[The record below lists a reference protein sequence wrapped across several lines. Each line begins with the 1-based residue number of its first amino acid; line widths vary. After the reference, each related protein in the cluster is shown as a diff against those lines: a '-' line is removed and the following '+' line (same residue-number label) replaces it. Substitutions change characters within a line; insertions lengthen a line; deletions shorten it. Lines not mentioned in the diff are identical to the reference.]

1 MKKLIFII
9 LMILF
14 ITLIYSNIGFQTT
27 YYRLD
32 FKEFE
37 SAANTFK
44 IAHISDLHNRNNNKE
59 LCKKLKK
66 ENPDI
71 IAITGDLIDSNR
83 TDIPRALD
91 FIDRIEN
98 TCPIYYIPGNHE
110 GRCSKYPKLRE
121 SLTERDVIVLEDRCE
136 IINSSIGRINICGFI
151 DPEFYRFSNS
161 NKTTTPF
168 RLDKIK
174 TSQRFKLL
182 LAHRPDLFS
191 FYEKKGFDLILS
203 GHAHGGQIRLPFI
216 GGLFSPNQGFF
227 PKFTKGI
234 YTKNESKMLIS
245 RGLGNSIFPIRFGN
259 KPELVIINLS
269 KEKN

>member
-1 MKKLIFII
+1 MKK
-9 LMILF
+9 
-14 ITLIYSNIGFQTT
+14 ITLIILIFFIIYLINSNIGFQTT

-37 SAANTFK
+37 STANTFK
-44 IAHISDLHNRNNNKE
+44 IAHISDLHNRNINSG
-59 LCKKLKK
+59 LCKKLVE

-83 TDIPRALD
+83 TDISRALD
-91 FIDRIEN
+91 FIDKIEN
-98 TCPIYYIPGNHE
+98 TCPVYYIPGNHE
-110 GRCSKYPKLRE
+110 GRCSGYSYLRK
-121 SLTERDVIVLEDRCE
+121 SLLERDVIVLEDRCE
-136 IINSSIGRINICGFI
+136 IVDTTLGRINICGFI

-234 YTKNESKMLIS
+234 YTNNKSKMLVS
-245 RGLGNSIFPIRFGN
+245 RGLGNSVFPIRLAN

-269 KEKN
+269 KENK